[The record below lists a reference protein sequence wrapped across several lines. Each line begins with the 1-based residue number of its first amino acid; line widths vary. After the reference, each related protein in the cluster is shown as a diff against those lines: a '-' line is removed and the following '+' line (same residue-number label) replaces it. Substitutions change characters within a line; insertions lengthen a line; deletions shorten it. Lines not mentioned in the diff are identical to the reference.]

1 MIVQTDPRPP
11 CVVLVGPPG
20 AGKSTIGR
28 KLAKELGVELFDT
41 DAGIEEETGRT
52 IPEIFAEDGEPEF
65 RRIEEQV
72 VRRAILAERG
82 VVSLGGGAVL
92 SAATR
97 ELLRG
102 RTVVY
107 LEISVAEG
115 LRRTGAA
122 THRPLL
128 VGDDPAAKYREL
140 MRRRRPLYREVAS
153 VRVRT
158 DGRSPGRVVR
168 NILARLGLEP
178 IEPRPEPQTPQRPEG
193 EGTSRRARA
202 RRRRRRRGK
211 GTDNG
216 VAETNSPTSS
226 GEDVAGTDDGGE
238 AAPKRRS
245 RRSRRGGRRRS
256 RNAVAGVDTAISGP
270 TSLADDAG
278 DQQDSTNGGASQPG
292 AGRPTSNGAE
302 PQSTTGSEQ
311 DTTTRSS
318 SRRSRRRRAAVRAAG
333 APDAGAVET
342 AANGAAQSD
351 SQTEP
356 TNGRSRRTA
365 SRPAGP
371 PVAAPATTTAGSPAN
386 GRHPDSN
393 PTPPPAQPDSPG
405 EPAPGTGR
413 SRRARARRARTR
425 TLRARE
431 ESEQIT

>member
-1 MIVQTDPRPP
+1 MIVPTDPRPP

-52 IPEIFAEDGEPEF
+52 IPEIFAADGEPEF

-92 SAATR
+92 SEATR
-97 ELLRG
+97 DLLRG

-128 VGDDPAAKYREL
+128 IGDDPAAKYREL

-178 IEPRPEPQTPQRPEG
+178 TEPRPEPQTPQRPEG

-211 GTDNG
+211 GADNG
-216 VAETNSPTSS
+216 VAEANPPTSS
-226 GEDVAGTDDGGE
+226 GADGAGTDDGGE

-245 RRSRRGGRRRS
+245 RRSRRGGRRRPRS
-256 RNAVAGVDTAISGP
+256 AVAGVDTAVSGP
-270 TSLADDAG
+270 ASLADDAG
-278 DQQDSTNGGASQPG
+278 DQQDSTDAKSSQPG
-292 AGRPTSNGAE
+292 TGRPASNGDA
-302 PQSTTGSEQ
+302 P
-311 DTTTRSS
+311 TRS

-333 APDAGAVET
+333 APGAGAVVT
-342 AANGAAQSD
+342 ASDGAAQSD
-351 SQTEP
+351 SRTEG
-356 TNGRSRRTA
+356 TDGRARRTA

-371 PVAAPATTTAGSPAN
+371 PVAAPATTTAGSPAT

-393 PTPPPAQPDSPG
+393 PTSPPAQPDSPG

-413 SRRARARRARTR
+413 SRRARARRART
-425 TLRARE
+425 LRARE